1 MAACDAG
8 TGGAVYLRVDGAAH
22 AVSGRAMRAMKMK
35 INMNIIVMMTD
46 ITKVTIV
53 MDGYE
58 SR

>member
-1 MAACDAG
+1 M
-8 TGGAVYLRVDGAAH
+8 RVDGAAH
-22 AVSGRAMRAMKMK
+22 AVSGRAMRAMKMR

-46 ITKVTIV
+46 ITVVTIV